1 VSRER
6 QKARAAREAARRAE
20 VEAAARARARKAK
33 VQGLVPSV
41 SLPRRRRRYG
51 ALPTRTLARLFV
63 VWAVVQVVAWRLLS
77 GLGARFSVAVITAAC
92 ILVLVNTRRS
102 TPR

>member
-6 QKARAAREAARRAE
+6 QKARAAREAARLAE
-20 VEAAARARARKAK
+20 VEAAARKRARKAK

-41 SLPRRRRRYG
+41 SRPRRRRRYG
-51 ALPTRTLARLFV
+51 ALPLRMRFQAVVAFFV
-63 VWAVVQVVAWRLLS
+63 VQALAWYFLH
-77 GLGARFSVAVITAAC
+77 GFGARFSVAVLTAAC
-92 ILVLVNTRRS
+92 LLVLVNTRRS